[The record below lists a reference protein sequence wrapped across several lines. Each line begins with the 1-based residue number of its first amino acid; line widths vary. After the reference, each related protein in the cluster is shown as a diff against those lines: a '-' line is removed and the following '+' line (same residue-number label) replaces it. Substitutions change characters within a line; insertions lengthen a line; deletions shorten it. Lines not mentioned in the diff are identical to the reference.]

1 MYTVH
6 TMIYFFVSW
15 LHISDILISLF
26 LVCLNSQKHYDNLL
40 GKNKTIKSIERA
52 EVLQKNLKKRLVVG
66 I

>member
-1 MYTVH
+1 MVT
-6 TMIYFFVSW
+6 
-15 LHISDILISLF
+15 SDILIRLF
-26 LVCLNSQKHYDNLL
+26 LLCLNSQKHYDNLL